1 MGVYVIDRT
10 EELINVLCGSPCCV
24 TRLFSVYIRRET
36 DLNAKKIDDIEHHH
50 ILD

>member
-10 EELINVLCGSPCCV
+10 EELMNVLCGGPCCV

-36 DLNAKKIDDIEHHH
+36 DLNAMKIDVIEHHH